1 MGIILRCARCNGIIL
16 LNYYILSDKTK
27 ICWHC
32 GEKESEQENRRKIYE
47 TLQKC
52 PEGAYNVLYKFVEK
66 YRGMSP
72 IEELHKLI
80 NLLEVKYQIHIS
92 LYDFNDIED
101 ILKRKIEEA
110 ERIQNLE
117 EFEKELLGKKDDIH
131 KKIDA
136 IIKEDV
142 DTKYYCTV
150 CNNIIDRKN
159 FDYTKTHFGKPLCVT
174 HQGTRYQRMFFEALK
189 QRGIEC
195 EFETYDGFKHIDI
208 AIPKARLYLEID
220 GGHHSTDPTQLD
232 KDLWRDEYSSKEGF
246 QTIHYTNQQ
255 IAENLTAIADAL
267 VEVIKSREKINSV
280 INEPRT

>member
-1 MGIILRCARCNGIIL
+1 MGIILRCARCNEMIW
-16 LNYYILSDKTK
+16 LNYYELPDKTV
-27 ICWHC
+27 ICQNC
-32 GEKESEQENRRKIYE
+32 GERDRKQERQRKIDE
-47 TLQKC
+47 TFQSLSKQ
-52 PEGAYNVLYKFVEK
+52 ASNVLNKFVEK
-66 YRGMSP
+66 YQGKYSTEDRN
-72 IEELHKLI
+72 KLLD
-80 NLLEVKYQIHIS
+80 LLEVKYQIHITLDDLNDV
-92 LYDFNDIED
+92 LYVIE
-101 ILKRKIEEA
+101 KRIEET
-110 ERIQNLE
+110 ERIQSLE
-117 EFEKELLGKKDDIH
+117 EFEKELLGKKEDIH

-150 CNNIIDRKN
+150 CNNLIDKKN

-174 HQGTRYQRMFFEALK
+174 HQGTRYQRMLFEALK

-195 EFETYDGFKHIDI
+195 EFEAYDGFKHIDI

-267 VEVIKSREKINSV
+267 VEVIKNRLKINSV
-280 INEPRT
+280 IN